1 MDKNSLVE
9 VGRRIVKGL
18 QNGGV
23 PLVAALWVREAMDEQ
38 WLLWISP
45 KSFDGRTSFYASLA
59 DVLTKLRG
67 QTGYFEISNVRAI
80 EPTNSIVRE
89 LKKFGKVSPDRPM
102 HLQSVSLRG
111 VYLKEGVLL
120 YVE

>member
-9 VGRRIVKGL
+9 VGRKIVKGL

-45 KSFDGRTSFYASLA
+45 KSF
-59 DVLTKLRG
+59 
-67 QTGYFEISNVRAI
+67 TGGPRRKS
-80 EPTNSIVRE
+80 
-89 LKKFGKVSPDRPM
+89 
-102 HLQSVSLRG
+102 
-111 VYLKEGVLL
+111 
-120 YVE
+120 

>member
-1 MDKNSLVE
+1 MDKSSLVE
-9 VGRRIVKGL
+9 VGRTIVKGL

-45 KSFDGRTSFYASLA
+45 KSFTGRTNFYASLA
-59 DVLTKLRG
+59 NVLTKLRA

-80 EPTNSIVRE
+80 EPTNAIVYD
-89 LKKFGKVSPDRPM
+89 LKRFGKVNPDHPM
-102 HLQSVSLRG
+102 FLQSVSLSG